1 MKNIKHRLLFPMQAK
16 GNVGKSL
23 EIATRACWL
32 SERGIEWQGFDLD
45 ADNRT
50 LSRLFP
56 GEVQLVPMAGRAD
69 DQDELVSVL
78 KKVTAKP
85 VTIVAVSYTHL
96 PHPAIA
102 FPLDKLIP

>member
-1 MKNIKHRLLFPMQAK
+1 MKNVKHRLLFPMQAK

-56 GEVQLVPMAGRAD
+56 GEV
-69 DQDELVSVL
+69 
-78 KKVTAKP
+78 
-85 VTIVAVSYTHL
+85 HL
-96 PHPAIA
+96 CRWRDGPTTRTNW
-102 FPLDKLIP
+102 FPF